1 VSWDRESFRLLQ
13 QKEPEMVMT
22 YTADEIYEIA
32 EQIERNAAEFY
43 LEAAER
49 CTNEDIKKMLLDMS
63 ETENEHLR
71 AFQNMREK
79 LAEEAGLSIFD
90 PFGRSAEYLQAM
102 ADARSW
108 EGRKNPLEALS
119 GEETEKEI
127 IEIAMESE
135 KEMVVFYVGLK
146 DLVYFKAGKDK
157 VEEVI
162 IEELRHI
169 SALSK
174 KLKSLG

>member
-1 VSWDRESFRLLQ
+1 
-13 QKEPEMVMT
+13 MVIT

-43 LEAAER
+43 HEAAEI
-49 CTNEDIKKMLLDMS
+49 CPNEDIKKMLLDMS
-63 ETENEHLR
+63 ETENEHLET
-71 AFQNMREK
+71 FQNMREK

-90 PFGRSAEYLQAM
+90 PFGRSAMYLQAI

-108 EGRKNPLEALS
+108 EGRINPTQALA
-119 GEETEKEI
+119 GNETAKEI
-127 IEIAMESE
+127 IEIAVESE

-146 DLVYFKAGKDK
+146 DLVYFNAGKNK
-157 VEEVI
+157 VEEII
-162 IEELRHI
+162 IEELNHI
-169 SALSK
+169 CALLK

>member
-1 VSWDRESFRLLQ
+1 
-13 QKEPEMVMT
+13 MVMT
-22 YTADEIYEIA
+22 YTADEIYEIV

-49 CTNEDIKKMLLDMS
+49 CPNEDIKKMLLDMS
-63 ETENEHLR
+63 AIENEHLKT
-71 AFQNMREK
+71 FQNMREK

-90 PFGRSAEYLQAM
+90 PFGRSAEFLQAM

-108 EGRKNPLEALS
+108 EGRINPMQALT
-119 GEETEKEI
+119 GNETAKEI
-127 IEIAMESE
+127 IKIAVESE

-146 DLVYFKAGKDK
+146 DLVYFQPGKDK

-162 IEELRHI
+162 IEELNHI
-169 SALSK
+169 CALLT
-174 KLKSLG
+174 KLKSIG

>member
-1 VSWDRESFRLLQ
+1 
-13 QKEPEMVMT
+13 MT
-22 YTADEIYEIA
+22 FTADEIYEIA

-43 LEAAER
+43 SEAAESCPNADVR
-49 CTNEDIKKMLLDMS
+49 KLLLDMS
-63 ETENEHLR
+63 ATESKHLET
-71 AFQNMREK
+71 FQKMREK
-79 LAEEAGLSIFD
+79 LAGEEGLSLFD
-90 PFGRSAEYLQAM
+90 PFGRSAMYLQAM

-119 GEETEKEI
+119 GEETAAEI
-127 IEIAMESE
+127 IEIAVEAE

-157 VEEVI
+157 VEEI
-162 IEELRHI
+162 ILEELSHI
-169 SALSK
+169 SSLLK